1 MTYKG
6 QPAALPQRQHRMN
19 LITLFLVLLGVLAVA
34 GFCLYLRNTRSKRN
48 QAVEVKAIKTPRT
61 QTSHSDYYDYEM
73 TATDQYLYDRCCRYM
88 TERKPFLVESF
99 SLQDLAN
106 VMRTNRNYLSQSIN
120 NFSGKNFRT
129 WVNYYRVMY
138 SIDLFKDNMSL
149 KISDLAELSGFHTV
163 SSFYSNF
170 KDVMGEP
177 PSHWCTR
184 LRRKNR
190 PGKKHKQ

>member
-1 MTYKG
+1 
-6 QPAALPQRQHRMN
+6 MN
-19 LITLFLVLLGVLAVA
+19 LLTLFLVLLGVLAVS
-34 GFCLYLRNTRSKRN
+34 GFCLYLRKNRPGRN
-48 QAVEVKAIKTPRT
+48 QAGEVKESKPPRT

-106 VMRTNRNYLSQSIN
+106 VMRTNRAYLSQSIN
-120 NFSGKNFRT
+120 LFSGKNFRT

-149 KISDLAELSGFHTV
+149 KISDLTELSGFHSV
-163 SSFYSNF
+163 SSYYMHF
-170 KDVMGEP
+170 KEVMGEP

-184 LRRKNR
+184 IRRKNR
-190 PGKKHKQ
+190 PVKKHKH